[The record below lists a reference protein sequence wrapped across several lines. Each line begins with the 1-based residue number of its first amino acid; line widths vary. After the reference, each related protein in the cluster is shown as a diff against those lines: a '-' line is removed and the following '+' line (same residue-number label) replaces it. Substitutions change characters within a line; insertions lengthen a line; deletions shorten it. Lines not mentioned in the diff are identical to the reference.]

1 MVFNDYAFLGIIK
14 RANALVSGDRMLEGI
29 RNKKVYLVLLSRDAS
44 ERSQKVI
51 RDKCLFYGIPL
62 LDDLDGQLLH
72 ANINQTAI
80 AIGITNVDMA
90 NKVLKES
97 R

>member
-1 MVFNDYAFLGIIK
+1 MTFTDYAFLGIAK

-29 RNKKVYLVLLSRDAS
+29 RNKKVYLVLLSKDAS

-51 RDKCLFYGIPL
+51 RDKCAFYQIPL
-62 LDDLDGQLLH
+62 IDDLDGNLLQL
-72 ANINQTAI
+72 NINLTAI
-80 AIGITNVDMA
+80 AIGITNSEMA

>member
-1 MVFNDYAFLGIIK
+1 MAFTDYAFLGIAK

-29 RNKKVYLVLLSRDAS
+29 RNKKVYLVLLSKDAS

-51 RDKCLFYGIPL
+51 RDKCAFYQIPL
-62 LDDLDGQLLH
+62 IDDLDGNLLH
-72 ANINQTAI
+72 LNINLTAI
-80 AIGITNVDMA
+80 AIGITNSEMA

>member
-1 MVFNDYAFLGIIK
+1 MAFNDYAFLGIIK
-14 RANALVSGDRMLEGI
+14 RANALVSGDRMLEGV

-44 ERSQKVI
+44 QRSQKVI
-51 RDKCLFYGIPL
+51 RDKCSFYGIPL

>member
-1 MVFNDYAFLGIIK
+1 MAFTDYAFLGIAK

-29 RNKKVYLVLLSRDAS
+29 RNKKVYLVLLSKDAS

-51 RDKCLFYGIPL
+51 RDKCAFYQIPL
-62 LDDLDGQLLH
+62 IDDLDGNLLQL
-72 ANINQTAI
+72 NINLTAI
-80 AIGITNVDMA
+80 AIGITNSEMA

>member
-14 RANALVSGDRMLEGI
+14 RANALVSGDRMLDGI

-51 RDKCLFYGIPL
+51 HDKCSFYGIPL